1 MNGVFILMFNKKCR
15 GCAEKV
21 ERKFNYCP
29 WCGSSLK
36 VKANDM
42 GMLGAADSG
51 NAVQAEVK
59 LPFGVEKIMGGLV
72 KQLEKQLGNMD
83 VDPKTGMPK
92 GLKIQIGKMPVNG
105 QVAQNATPKKRAAVV
120 VSREESE
127 RRSGLEKVNADSR
140 VKRLGDVIIYE
151 IKAPGIRKAENVVI
165 TELETGIEIRA
176 YGDDKCYV
184 KVIPLKVEIL
194 GMRIDR
200 EKVSVE
206 LKG

>member
-1 MNGVFILMFNKKCR
+1 MIKRKCR
-15 GCAEKV
+15 GCGEKI

-29 WCGSSLK
+29 WCGK
-36 VKANDM
+36 GVKGDSNM
-42 GMLGAADSG
+42 GMLGNSDSG
-51 NAVQAEVK
+51 NLVQDLK

-83 VDPKTGMPK
+83 DNEKNGMPK
-92 GLKIQIGKMPVNG
+92 GFKIQIARGPMGP
-105 QVAQNATPKKRAAVV
+105 QVSQQSNVKKRVNIL
-120 VSREESE
+120 VSSEEAE
-127 RRSGLEKVNADSR
+127 RRNNLEKVNARSR

-151 IKAPGIRKAENVVI
+151 IEAPGISKKEDVVV

-176 YGDDKCYV
+176 YSKDKCYV

-194 GMRIDR
+194 GIRIDR